1 MIEKPKRPKKIPNQD
16 NKQPQTIQEL
26 IRRYDLDNT
35 KIYDFLEELVGT
47 LNKKDTYSTEEQVIG
62 TWIDG
67 RNLYRKVITTTIPSG
82 TTSTE
87 VNINVPDY
95 WVLTRLDYRLKANNS
110 TNYAFGNYYA
120 SSTDF
125 QRCFFREGAIQVR
138 LGTNNSSVEILF
150 VIEYTKATD

>member
-1 MIEKPKRPKKIPNQD
+1 MIPKCVK
-16 NKQPQTIQEL
+16 NKQEHRQLENRCTEL
-26 IRRYDLDNT
+26 ENH
-35 KIYDFLEELVGT
+35 EV
-47 LNKKDTYSTEEQVIG
+47 YSTNETKIG

-95 WVLTRLDYRLKANNS
+95 WVLIRLDYRLKAVNS

-150 VIEYTKATD
+150 VIEYTKTTD